1 MSGKNSDHGMKR
13 ARRSE
18 ATPKPD
24 RPGKLNPQTYADLT
38 AFLLAK
44 NGYQPV
50 EAELPPDPAAQQ
62 HMDLKR

>member
-1 MSGKNSDHGMKR
+1 MTGEMSSGEILRIAS
-13 ARRSE
+13 
-18 ATPKPD
+18 
-24 RPGKLNPQTYADLT
+24 LTYADLT